1 MQKEL
6 SIIMDLMKKLQEK
19 MQYGEEDFAERLGR
33 KKAPEAVEIAK
44 VSIGESKLPGMEGD
58 MEGGLEEEE
67 DMLEE
72 DESPEAK
79 LKNRILK
86 LRG

>member
-6 SIIMDLMKKLQEK
+6 EIIMDLMKELQEK
-19 MQYGEEDFAERLGR
+19 MQYGEEDFSERLGR
-33 KKAPEAVEIAK
+33 KKEPAVEVAK
-44 VSIGESKLPGMEGD
+44 VSIGEPELEGVESDLEGD
-58 MEGGLEEEE
+58 LDEK
-67 DMLEE
+67 
-72 DESPEAK
+72 ESPEDK